1 MIVMKFGGTSV
12 EDARA
17 IERVA
22 AIVKERAPQ
31 KPVVVV
37 SAMARVTDTLLT
49 MARAAGAGGR
59 KASLKLCRSLQE
71 RHYNTAG
78 ELLGTALFTNFHSE
92 LGAEFESLDE
102 LLRGISAVG
111 EITPRTTDH
120 VAAFGEILSSKLVA
134 AAFSALGLDGA
145 FVDAR
150 EVLVSDSNYMEA
162 APQQEETNQRLQS
175 KIPPLLDAGQV
186 PVMGGF
192 VGVSRA
198 GITTTIGRGG
208 SDFSAAI
215 VGAGLNAE
223 RIEIWTDVDGIL
235 TTDPRICKEARRIK
249 VISFDE
255 AAELAYFGA
264 KVLHPA
270 TVLPAIQKNIPV
282 YVLNSMNP
290 SCEGTK
296 ITTRAPQGRNIFK
309 AIAVKKRITI
319 VEVAAPRMLLAHG
332 FLRAIFE
339 ACDRQKF
346 AVDVVSTSEV
356 SVSLTVD
363 SNQAI
368 PALAADL
375 AKLADV
381 KYEGRKAIV
390 CLVGENLR
398 NTPGIAALVFRE
410 LADKKIRMISQGASE
425 INLTFVIEEDEVP
438 DVVQRLH
445 KTFFAD
451 PDPEVFA
458 EVSTKVNGFEPVMRL
473 LILGRGKTGS
483 LVAEVAR
490 ARQHQVGTAGSAE
503 NA

>member
-12 EDARA
+12 EDAKA
-17 IERVA
+17 IARVA
-22 AIVKERAPQ
+22 AIVKDRLPQ
-31 KPVVVV
+31 RPMLVV

-49 MARAAGAGGR
+49 MARAAGAGER
-59 KASLKLCRSLQE
+59 KTALKLCRSLQE
-71 RHYNTAG
+71 RHYSTAS
-78 ELLGTALFTNFHSE
+78 ELLGTALFTDFHAE
-92 LGAEFESLDE
+92 LGADFETLDE

-111 EITPRTTDH
+111 ELTPRTTDH
-120 VAAFGEILSSKLVA
+120 VAAFGEILSSRIVA
-134 AAFSALGLDGA
+134 AAFSAYGLNSA
-145 FVDAR
+145 HVDAR
-150 EVLVSDSNYMEA
+150 EVLVTDSSYMQA
-162 APQQEETNQRLQS
+162 VPQQEETNERLQS
-175 KIPPLLDAGQV
+175 RVKPMLDAGRV

-192 VGVSRA
+192 VGASRA
-198 GITTTIGRGG
+198 GVTTTIGRGG

-215 VGAGLNAE
+215 VGAGLGAE

-282 YVLNSMNP
+282 YVLNSLNP

-296 ITTRAPQGRNIFK
+296 ITTRAPQGKNILK

-319 VEVAAPRMLLAHG
+319 VDVAAPRMLLAHG

-339 ACDRQKF
+339 VFDRHNV

-381 KYEGRKAIV
+381 KYEGRKAII

-398 NTPGIAALVFRE
+398 DKPGVAAAVFTE
-410 LADKKIRMISQGASE
+410 VASTNIRMISQGASE
-425 INLTFVIEEDEVP
+425 INLTFVIEEDKVPEVI
-438 DVVQRLH
+438 QRLH
-445 KTFFAD
+445 KTFFKD
-451 PDPEVFA
+451 LDPEVFA
-458 EVSTKVNGFEPVMRL
+458 
-473 LILGRGKTGS
+473 
-483 LVAEVAR
+483 
-490 ARQHQVGTAGSAE
+490 
-503 NA
+503 